1 MFSFRQKI
9 FLTYTVVFSLF
20 LAIIFPFASHIV
32 HSLFH
37 NVMEDRA
44 TEIIEKIK
52 TAPDDTQLLRY
63 LKGQR
68 AMIFYRF
75 SVISNERKVL
85 YDSHTKGI
93 FRDSFSQD
101 YVVNHP
107 EVLQAFDQG
116 IGYSEEYSAIFDQ
129 SFCYLAKAFDFHGK
143 TYVMRIAFPYK
154 NVFEII
160 QEFKFGF
167 IALGSVILLLFSLMT
182 WFIINYLT
190 SPIQKIVK
198 IVTSYQEGHSTIPL
212 ITNTTINT
220 ADEFGKLANT
230 LNSLSGKIQNQ
241 INTLTEERNEKEAI
255 LESLVEGVIAID
267 VNMIVTYAN
276 LIALK
281 FLKVEYQDFVGN
293 PFPSSIPKCFAL
305 LSACQ
310 KEKKILTDT
319 IVFKREDEK
328 LFLDLVAAPK
338 KENAGAIL
346 VLQDKSVHHKAL
358 EMRKDFIAN
367 ASHELKTPI
376 TIIMGFAE
384 TLHDTPDLPKE
395 TVEKITAKI
404 LSNSKRMSVLI
415 KDLLALTD
423 TENLSENRLTD
434 IDIIELIKNA
444 CSTLYDSYPEAKIE
458 VLTAKE
464 EIHLLGDP
472 NLLEMAIFNLVDNAA
487 KYSGSP
493 TITIAVEELQ
503 NEVKITVSDKGIGI
517 PASDLEHIFERFYTV
532 DKTRCRKMGGSG
544 LGLSIVE
551 SVINKHFGKISVAST
566 LGKGT
571 TFSIVLPTNG
581 NPKAA

>member
-20 LAIIFPFASHIV
+20 LAFIFPFATHIV

-75 SVISNERKVL
+75 SVITDERKVL

-93 FRDSFSQD
+93 FRDAFSQD

-107 EVLQAFDQG
+107 EVLEAFEKG
-116 IGYSEEYSAIFDQ
+116 IGYTEEYSALFDQ

-190 SPIQKIVK
+190 SPIQKIVR
-198 IVTSYQEGHSTIPL
+198 IVTSYQEGHGSIPIITGSTINPA
-212 ITNTTINT
+212 N
-220 ADEFGKLANT
+220 EFGKLANT

-267 VNMIVTYAN
+267 VNMTVTYAN
-276 LIALK
+276 LSALK
-281 FLKVEYQDFVGN
+281 FLKMQYNDIVGHS
-293 PFPSSIPKCFAL
+293 FPTSIPKFFSL

-310 KEKKILTDT
+310 EEKKVLTDT
-319 IVFKREDEK
+319 IVLKREDKK

-346 VLQDKSVHHKAL
+346 VLQDTSLHHKAL

-404 LSNSKRMSVLI
+404 LSNSKRMSTII

-423 TENLSENRLTD
+423 TENLSENRLIDVD
-434 IDIIELIKNA
+434 IAELIQSA
-444 CSTLYDSYPEAKIE
+444 CSTLHDRFPDAKIDI
-458 VLTAKE
+458 LKPDE
-464 EIHLLGDP
+464 EIQLLGDP
-472 NLLEMAIFNLVDNAA
+472 NLLEMAIFNLVENAA

-493 TITIAVEELQ
+493 TITIAIENLE

-517 PASDLEHIFERFYTV
+517 PPADLEHIFERFYTV
-532 DKTRCRKMGGSG
+532 DKTRCRKMGGTG

-551 SVINKHFGKISVAST
+551 SVITKHYGKISVTST
-566 LGKGT
+566 LGQGT
-571 TFSIVLPTNG
+571 TFTILLPISG
-581 NPKAA
+581 KPKVG